1 MTAYIK
7 YGLIALAVAAVYSA
21 GYYRAEAEGEL
32 VLESLKLEH
41 AKAIIEAQENEKAK
55 YEETVKGLVAALNE
69 LRVKHDDRLHELE
82 NFRASATD
90 LDTCHRQRGE
100 LASLAVEGEQLLNE
114 ASVYLNGG
122 PK

>member
-55 YEETVKGLVAALNE
+55 WNYFSCFNHYNNCNDNISGCCSSNIK
-69 LRVKHDDRLHELE
+69 
-82 NFRASATD
+82 
-90 LDTCHRQRGE
+90 
-100 LASLAVEGEQLLNE
+100 
-114 ASVYLNGG
+114 
-122 PK
+122 